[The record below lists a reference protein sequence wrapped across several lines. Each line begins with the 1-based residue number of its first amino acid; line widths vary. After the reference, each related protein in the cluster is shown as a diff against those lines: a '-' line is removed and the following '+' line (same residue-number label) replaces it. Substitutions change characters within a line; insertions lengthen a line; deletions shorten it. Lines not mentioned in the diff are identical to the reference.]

1 MIKSLT
7 DGISHK
13 QFVVLGLIA
22 EFPSHAYSIDQR
34 IEDRG
39 MRNWTDIG
47 KSSIYRIIGELEQA
61 QLISY
66 YEEEVDN
73 RLRKVYSVT
82 EKGMKV
88 LKTRVFNTINKY
100 IGKNDEDFYVAFS
113 MLPILATDDLIRALL
128 NAFQNI
134 SKHKQELEQML
145 SKSQDYPLNVIGLF
159 KHPIMILETDIK
171 FLEWVLEKVKNG
183 VRGTDRK
190 TFNK

>member
-88 LKTRVFNTINKY
+88 LKTKVFNTINKY

>member
-1 MIKSLT
+1 MIKPT
-7 DGISHK
+7 ADKISHK

-61 QLISY
+61 QFISY

-88 LKTRVFNTINKY
+88 LKAKIFNTINEF

-113 MLPILATDDLIRALL
+113 MLPVLATDDLIQALL

-145 SKSQDYPLNVIGLF
+145 SKNQDHPLNVIGLF

-183 VRGTDRK
+183 VSGTDPK
-190 TFNK
+190 TPNK

>member
-1 MIKSLT
+1 MIKT
-7 DGISHK
+7 PADRISHK

-61 QLISY
+61 QFISY

-88 LKTRVFNTINKY
+88 LKTKVFNTINEF

-113 MLPILATDDLIRALL
+113 MLPILATDDLIQALL

-145 SKSQDYPLNVIGLF
+145 SENQDYPLNVIGLF

-171 FLEWVLEKVKNG
+171 FLGWVLEKLKNG
-183 VRGTDRK
+183 VIGTDRK
-190 TFNK
+190 TFNL

>member
-1 MIKSLT
+1 MIKTLA
-7 DGISHK
+7 DRISHK

-22 EFPSHAYSIDQR
+22 EFPSHAYSINQR

-61 QLISY
+61 QFISY

-88 LKTRVFNTINKY
+88 LKTKVFNTINEY

-113 MLPILATDDLIRALL
+113 MLPILATDDLIKALL
-128 NAFQNI
+128 NAYQNI

-145 SKSQDYPLNVIGLF
+145 SENQDYPLNVIGLF

-183 VRGTDRK
+183 VRRTDRK
-190 TFNK
+190 TFT

>member
-1 MIKSLT
+1 MIKAT
-7 DGISHK
+7 ADKISHK

-34 IEDRG
+34 IENRG

-47 KSSIYRIIGELEQA
+47 KSSIYRIIGELELA
-61 QLISY
+61 QFVSF

-73 RLRKVYSVT
+73 RLRKVYSIT

-88 LKTRVFNTINKY
+88 LKAKIFNTINEY

-113 MLPILATDDLIRALL
+113 MLPILTADDQIQALL

-134 SKHKQELEQML
+134 NKHKQELEQML
-145 SKSQDYPLNVIGLF
+145 FENQGYPLNVIGLF
-159 KHPIMILETDIK
+159 KHPIMILKTDKK
-171 FLEWVLEKVKNG
+171 FLKWVLEKIKSG
-183 VRGTDRK
+183 VAITDPK
-190 TFNK
+190 TPNK

>member
-1 MIKSLT
+1 MIKTLA
-7 DGISHK
+7 DRISHK

-47 KSSIYRIIGELEQA
+47 KSSIYRIIGELELA
-61 QLISY
+61 QFVSF

-73 RLRKVYSVT
+73 RLRKVYSIT

-88 LKTRVFNTINKY
+88 LKAKVFNTINEY
-100 IGKNDEDFYVAFS
+100 LGKNDEDFYVAFS
-113 MLPILATDDLIRALL
+113 MLPILTADDLKQALL

-134 SKHKQELEQML
+134 SKHKQELEEML
-145 SKSQDYPLNVIGLF
+145 FENQHYPLNVIGLF

-171 FLEWVLEKVKNG
+171 FLKWVLEKVKSG
-183 VRGTDRK
+183 VSITESK
-190 TFNK
+190 TPNH

>member
-1 MIKSLT
+1 MIKT
-7 DGISHK
+7 PADRISHK

-61 QLISY
+61 QFISY

-88 LKTRVFNTINKY
+88 LKTKVFNTINEF

-113 MLPILATDDLIRALL
+113 MLPILATNDLIQALL

-145 SKSQDYPLNVIGLF
+145 SENQDYPLNVIGLF

-183 VRGTDRK
+183 VSGTDRK
-190 TFNK
+190 TFNL

>member
-1 MIKSLT
+1 MIKT
-7 DGISHK
+7 PADRISHK

-61 QLISY
+61 QFISY

-88 LKTRVFNTINKY
+88 LKTKVFNTINEF

-113 MLPILATDDLIRALL
+113 MLPILATDDLIQALL

-145 SKSQDYPLNVIGLF
+145 SENQDYPLNVIGLF

-183 VRGTDRK
+183 VSGTDRK
-190 TFNK
+190 TFNL